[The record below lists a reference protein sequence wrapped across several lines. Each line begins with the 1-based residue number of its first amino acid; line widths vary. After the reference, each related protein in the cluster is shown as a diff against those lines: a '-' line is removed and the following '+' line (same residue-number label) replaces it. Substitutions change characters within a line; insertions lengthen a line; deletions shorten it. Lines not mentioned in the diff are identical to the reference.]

1 MGRTLRSFAEAS
13 NPNAASLLVDDQ
25 DTRLPPLLHEMIQLI
40 TDAAHA
46 SRVTHPGRVADLARP
61 LSSAAIASRLAVWMK
76 AVETYLRSIYPN
88 LST

>member
-1 MGRTLRSFAEAS
+1 
-13 NPNAASLLVDDQ
+13 
-25 DTRLPPLLHEMIQLI
+25 MIQLI

-61 LSSAAIASRLAVWMK
+61 LSSAEIASRLAVWMK